1 MERELEQEFVG
12 MFVQKYYR
20 ERIIYELANK
30 KKRHNAIQKLPTMID
45 EKYIVLD
52 ATKMSPEAVI
62 DYLKGKTD
70 TEEECYI
77 IADCSDDDGKK
88 KILREAIEEY
98 FYFGGITVLICKNSF
113 AFIKDELCVGSCWK
127 CILHHPNENALT
139 GKTP

>member
-20 ERIIYELANK
+20 ERLIYELANK

-62 DYLKGKTD
+62 YYLKGKTD

-88 KILREAIEEY
+88 NFKRSNRRVFLFWGDY
-98 FYFGGITVLICKNSF
+98 GT
-113 AFIKDELCVGSCWK
+113 
-127 CILHHPNENALT
+127 HM
-139 GKTP
+139 